1 MTKTATKPKI
11 QKREIGE
18 KVKLT
23 LAFENASTKD
33 LGDGV
38 LEAVITTS
46 SVDRHHENILT
57 AGIDTSSYMN
67 NPVVLWGHDYE
78 GLPIGK
84 TIKLTEM
91 KNKIKARFQLAV
103 DIFPFAKSVYDMIVN
118 GYINAVSIG
127 GVVRQ
132 WSEDYMTIEEMEMVE
147 FSVVPIPANPEALIT
162 SRSLEDATGKSLDVI
177 KDEFQDFSRSILLD
191 KVADMG
197 EDEVKDAIKVMKNL
211 IARLEET
218 ANMPSLTDD
227 KKIKRNMHLTLKDAQ
242 AVATQSQKVI
252 KTIKL
257 TIKEQSDD

>member
-1 MTKTATKPKI
+1 MSKTDDKPKVI
-11 QKREIGE
+11 KREIGE

-23 LAFENASTKD
+23 LGFDASSTKD

-46 SVDRHHENILT
+46 SVDRHRESIVT
-57 AGIDTSSYMN
+57 TGIDTKAYMD
-67 NPVVLWGHDYE
+67 NPVVLYGHDYE

-84 TIKLTEM
+84 TLKLTEM

-103 DIFPFAKSVYDMIVN
+103 DIFPFAKTVYDMITG

-132 WSEDYMTIEEMEMVE
+132 WSDDYMTIEEMEMVE

-162 SRSLEDATGKSLDVI
+162 SRSLEQATGKSIDVI
-177 KDEFQDFSRSILLD
+177 REEFEDFSRTILLD
-191 KVADMG
+191 KMGGMG
-197 EDEVKDAIKVMKNL
+197 EDEVKDAIKVLKTL
-211 IARLEET
+211 LARLEET
-218 ANMPSLTDD
+218 AAMPTDAD
-227 KKIKRNMHLTLKDAQ
+227 ANKKRLVRKLTLKDAQ
-242 AVATQSQKVI
+242 EVANQSHKVI

-257 TIKEQSDD
+257 SIKE

>member
-1 MTKTATKPKI
+1 MSKKDDKP
-11 QKREIGE
+11 QTTKREAGE

-23 LAFENASTKD
+23 LAFDSASTKD

-46 SVDRHHENILT
+46 SVDRHRENIIT
-57 AGIDTSSYMN
+57 TGIDTKNYMD
-67 NPVVLWGHDYE
+67 NPVVLYGHDYE

-84 TIKLTEM
+84 TLKLTEM

-103 DIFPFAKSVYDMIVN
+103 DIFPFAKTVYDMITN

-132 WSEDYMTIEEMEMVE
+132 WSDDYMTIEEMEMVE

-162 SRSLEDATGKSLDVI
+162 SRSLELATGKTIDVI
-177 KDEFQDFSRSILLD
+177 KQEFEDFSRKILLD

-197 EDEVKDAIKVMKNL
+197 EDEVKDAIRVLKTLV
-211 IARLEET
+211 ARLEET
-218 ANMPSLTDD
+218 AETPSHKDD
-227 KKIKRNMHLTLKDAQ
+227 KQIKHIRRFTLKDAK
-242 AVATQSQKVI
+242 AVAEQSQRVI

-257 TIKEQSDD
+257 SIKE

>member
-1 MTKTATKPKI
+1 MSKPDDETQIK
-11 QKREIGE
+11 KREVGE

-23 LAFENASTKD
+23 FGFDSASTKD

-46 SVDRHHENILT
+46 SVDRHRESITT
-57 AGIDTSSYMN
+57 AGISTDNYMA

-103 DIFPFAKSVYDMIVN
+103 DIFPFAKSVYDMITN

-132 WSEDYMTIEEMEMVE
+132 WSDDYMTIEEMEMVE

-162 SRSLEDATGKSLDVI
+162 SRSLEQATGKDLDTI
-177 KDEFQDFSRSILLD
+177 RAEFEDFSRKILLD

-197 EDEVKDAIKVMKNL
+197 EDEVKDAIKVLKNL
-211 IARLEET
+211 VARLEET
-218 ANMPSLTDD
+218 ADQPSHKDAKQT
-227 KKIKRNMHLTLKDAQ
+227 KHIRFTLKDAK
-242 AVATQSQKVI
+242 AVAEQSQRVI

-257 TIKEQSDD
+257 SIKD